1 MKLFI
6 FSFIAFIFIS
16 IKSYSENMIPL
27 KNYLKN
33 NKNLKDTNRTIYIL
47 KRCVSLHYF
56 LTNNEFKKKDNNIVI
71 RYGKDY
77 SFFSVKLYSILNL
90 KNYDIKKFNNEI
102 NNEILK
108 LSNKYTK
115 DAQINL
121 LKTGSNFQ
129 KSYIIEDL
137 KVCSKIQ

>member
-1 MKLFI
+1 
-6 FSFIAFIFIS
+6 
-16 IKSYSENMIPL
+16 MIPL